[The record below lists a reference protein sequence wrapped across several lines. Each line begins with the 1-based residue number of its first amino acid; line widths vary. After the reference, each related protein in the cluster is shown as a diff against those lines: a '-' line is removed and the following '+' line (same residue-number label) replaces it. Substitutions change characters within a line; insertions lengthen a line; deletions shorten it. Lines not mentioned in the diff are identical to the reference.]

1 MHPWQNVVALGD
13 SFTEGVGEA
22 TADLPLQGSFDILA
36 AALRR
41 DNPSLHYTNLARRG
55 LTARQVRETQLEAA
69 LALNPDFASVIAGA
83 NDALKGQ
90 WQPEHYERELRIII
104 ATLKG
109 TGTTLFMST
118 WPNWAVRLP
127 LPEDRRTR
135 LAAQLEE
142 GNAITTRLAREFGAL
157 FLDVWTLP
165 INDDSTFWSK
175 DHIHPNAR
183 GYRAFALEALNAIE
197 RQTGYALAYPE

>member
-22 TADLPLQGSFDILA
+22 TADLPLQGSFDIIA
-36 AALRR
+36 TALRH

-55 LTARQVRETQLEAA
+55 LTAQQVRETQLEAA
-69 LALNPDFASVIAGA
+69 LALTPDFASVIAGA

-90 WQPEHYERELRIII
+90 WQAEVYERELQTMI

-109 TGTTLFMST
+109 AGATLFMST

-127 LPEDRRTR
+127 LSEGHRAQLT
-135 LAAQLEE
+135 AQLEE
-142 GNAITTRLAREFGAL
+142 GNAITTRLAREFDAIL
-157 FLDVWTLP
+157 LDVWASP
-165 INDDSTFWSK
+165 INHDTRFWSV
-175 DHIHPNAR
+175 DRIHPNAA
-183 GYRAFALEALNAIE
+183 GYRAYALEALNATE
-197 RQTGYALAYPE
+197 RQTGYALAKPG